1 MQLIK
6 KRKGCVHTTN
16 RIKQHL
22 CVPNNSNGKKEE
34 E

>member
-6 KRKGCVHTTN
+6 KPKGCDLTTN
-16 RIKQHL
+16 RTKQL
-22 CVPNNSNGKKEE
+22 LGVSNNSNGKKEE